1 MWVIGSGTDGS
12 FSLLN
17 GGGKVVNLGD
27 SIYYLVCFAV
37 LFALIGGIVFGIYW
51 VIRHFKWYW
60 TGALTWSGE
69 SLAKKAHLTARNRQM
84 GNQLLTI

>member
-27 SIYYLVCFAV
+27 SIYYLVCFVV

-69 SLAKKAHLTARNRQM
+69 SLAKKSPFDGEKPANGQSVI
-84 GNQLLTI
+84 N

>member
-27 SIYYLVCFAV
+27 SIYYLICFVV
-37 LFALIGGIVFGIYW
+37 LFALIGGIIFGIYW
-51 VIRHFKWYW
+51 VIRHFK
-60 TGALTWSGE
+60 
-69 SLAKKAHLTARNRQM
+69 
-84 GNQLLTI
+84 